1 MSWYVEIVYPPKNQ
15 KLATSI
21 SEELKRWGIEAHLY
35 EYNHAFPVELGI
47 KITDSQIALILTL
60 TKEHDW
66 HSEVYIMDNVK
77 EALEKI
83 KKVYNSA
90 MKY

>member
-1 MSWYVEIVYPPKNQ
+1 MPWYVEIVYPFKNQ

-35 EYNHAFPVELGI
+35 EYNHAFPVELGV

-60 TKEHDW
+60 TEGHDW
-66 HSEVYIMDNVK
+66 HSEVYITDNAK

-83 KKVYNSA
+83 KKYITRQ
-90 MKY
+90 